1 MHDEAGSLRMAV
13 SVAKPQFMLF
23 KERNYPVVEHIGS
36 DKGILSAVLLGK
48 SDFGV
53 SANQVCF

>member
-36 DKGILSAVLLGK
+36 DKGILLGK